1 MFDKNWPCMKKVNV
15 LAKYALAGIAATVY
29 SSISCAL
36 SLDVNK
42 AVLVTLRSPAS
53 TIFVAEPSVA
63 TYQLISPRKVLIMGK
78 SLGETT
84 FMVLN
89 DAGNAI
95 YTTQV
100 SVGYDLSRMK
110 RAIRDL
116 YPSLSIKLTATAD
129 GVIVSGSVPTP
140 QMASD
145 IIAIVDSY
153 VKAGQTGSST
163 STTSSSSDTTGA
175 ATGTGTMGARIGRVI
190 NRLTVTLPTQVI
202 IRVRFAEVSR
212 EVSEKLGVNWFW
224 GRVHNGH
231 HPFAVGFADNAMTS
245 STPHSIFSTLGG
257 VGVPDFSAM
266 IDVLA
271 SDSLISILAEPN
283 ISVVSGESASF
294 LAGGQIPVKTTNTSG
309 QSNTDWKDYGV
320 KLDVSPTILS
330 ENRLS
335 LRIRPEVS
343 HLGPTVDDTPSIIT
357 RKAETT
363 IELADGQSFVIGG
376 LLQNNISNDVNKI
389 PGLGDLPVMGALFR
403 SKEFERNETELVLI
417 ATAYISNPNKGQLRI
432 PNANIVIPNMFERLF
447 LGKNPQPKAGVL
459 RAEDMIF

>member
-1 MFDKNWPCMKKVNV
+1 MKIVNA
-15 LAKYALAGIAATVY
+15 LAKYALVGIAATVH
-29 SSISCAL
+29 SGLSCAL

-89 DAGNAI
+89 DAGNSI

-129 GVIVSGSVPTP
+129 SVIVSGIVPTP
-140 QMASD
+140 QMAAD

-153 VKAGQTGSST
+153 VKAGQSSAT
-163 STTSSSSDTTGA
+163 SISNSSDTTGA

-212 EVSEKLGVNWFW
+212 DVSEKLGVNWFW

-231 HPFAVGFADNAMTS
+231 HPFAVGFANNAMTN
-245 STPHSIFSTLGG
+245 TVPHAGTSGWLFNELGG
-257 VGVPDFSAM
+257 IGVPDFSAM

-283 ISVVSGESASF
+283 LSVVSGESASF
-294 LAGGQIPVKTTNTSG
+294 LAGGEIPVKNENTQGQATTE
-309 QSNTDWKDYGV
+309 WKEYGV

-330 ENRLS
+330 ENRMS

-343 HLGPTVDDTPSIIT
+343 HLGPSVDETPSIIT

-376 LLQNNISNDVNKI
+376 LLQNNISNDVSKI

-403 SKEFERNETELVLI
+403 SKGFERNETELVII

-432 PNANIVIPNMFERLF
+432 PNANVVIPNMFERLF
-447 LGKNPQPKAGVL
+447 LGKDPQPKAGVL